1 LKTRNSI
8 SAVIFD
14 FDGTLAKLN
23 INFSQMRK
31 GIVGLIE
38 SYGVSLDG
46 LRNLY
51 VLEMIDAGKTLVS
64 QKHPG
69 RENYFAKQAISL
81 IETIEVEAA
90 KRGELIEGTKN
101 MLVDL
106 KKHNIKTGVVTRN
119 CQLAVL
125 EVFPDIRDYCDAV
138 ITREITR
145 NVKPHPEHLLTVLES
160 LDVKPEFASMVG
172 DHPMD
177 IKIGKDVG
185 TLTIG
190 VLTGYSSSDDLLK
203 AGADLIIA
211 KAADIVRILL

>member
-1 LKTRNSI
+1 MKVARSI
-8 SAVIFD
+8 NAVIFD

-31 GIVGLIE
+31 DVIGLVE

-46 LRNLY
+46 LRNLF
-51 VLEMIDAGKTLVS
+51 VLEMIDAGKALVS

-69 RENYFAKQAISL
+69 REDYFAKQAIDL

-90 KRGELIEGTKN
+90 KGGELIDGTQN

-106 KKHNIKTGVVTRN
+106 KKRNIKTGVVTRN

-125 EVFPDIRDYCDAV
+125 EVFPDIRDYCAAV
-138 ITREITR
+138 ITREMTR
-145 NVKPHPEHLLTVLES
+145 NVKPHPEHLLTVLDS
-160 LDVKPEFASMVG
+160 LDVKPEFAFMVG

-177 IKIGKDVG
+177 IKIGKGLGAFTV
-185 TLTIG
+185 G
-190 VLTGYSSSDDLLK
+190 VLSGYSSSDDLLE

-211 KAADIVRILL
+211 KAADIVGILP